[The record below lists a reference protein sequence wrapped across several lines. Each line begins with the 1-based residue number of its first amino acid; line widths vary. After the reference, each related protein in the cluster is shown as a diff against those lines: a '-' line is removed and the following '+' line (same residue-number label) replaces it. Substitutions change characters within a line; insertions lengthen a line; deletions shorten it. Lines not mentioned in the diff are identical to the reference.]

1 MTDLGGFDARA
12 TVVSSAQEQEA
23 VFVRHRARMQAM
35 TDPTIHNPRLLMQDT
50 DRRLFAW
57 FLSRVDAR
65 WALRRAL
72 VG

>member
-23 VFVRHRARMQAM
+23 VFARHRARMQE
-35 TDPTIHNPRLLMQDT
+35 TDWTIHNPRLLMQDT

-57 FLSRVDAR
+57 FVNRVDAR
-65 WALRRAL
+65 RALRRVLA
-72 VG
+72 G

>member
-12 TVVSSAQEQEA
+12 TVLSSAQEQEA
-23 VFVRHRARMQAM
+23 VFARHRARMQA
-35 TDPTIHNPRLLMQDT
+35 TDWTIHNPRLLMQDT

-57 FLSRVDAR
+57 FVNRVDAR

-72 VG
+72 AG